1 MSSPF
6 PSKLSKR
13 VSKEMGSSM
22 RSIDSILENLED
34 GKSRSSSDGATSP
47 DHIYDMKHQWRA
59 VLEQIKE
66 CTPDMNQEEVQVSV
80 ENCTNVLHRAGYV
93 SFFLFSNV
101 FRSKVRPSQLP
112 TLIQT
117 EYSKASSNR
126 RNSKRRRK

>member
-66 CTPDMNQEEVQVSV
+66 CTPDMNQEEVQLSV

-101 FRSKVRPSQLP
+101 FRSNVRPSQLP

-126 RNSKRRRK
+126 QNSKNERK

>member
-66 CTPDMNQEEVQVSV
+66 CTPDMNQEEVQLSV

-101 FRSKVRPSQLP
+101 FRSNVRPSQLP

-126 RNSKRRRK
+126 RNSKRERK

>member
-1 MSSPF
+1 
-6 PSKLSKR
+6 
-13 VSKEMGSSM
+13 M

-93 SFFLFSNV
+93 SFFFV
-101 FRSKVRPSQLP
+101 FERIMFLGATSDPHNFRPSQLP
-112 TLIQT
+112 TVIQT

-126 RNSKRRRK
+126 RNSKRERK

>member
-66 CTPDMNQEEVQVSV
+66 CTPDMNQEEVQLSV

-101 FRSKVRPSQLP
+101 LCF
-112 TLIQT
+112 
-117 EYSKASSNR
+117 
-126 RNSKRRRK
+126 